1 MTRTTLDT
9 GNNEVSLQLEHGPLV
24 DAATGGPVTNATT
37 SVRHS
42 LLEVWLATGSR
53 WFYDSTNSL
62 QVGGTAVAS
71 ATWTNYNINMAAN
84 KTLKVQALTTRAVPC
99 VFGGVSNATVNVV
112 LNGIGYSGDMSGAII
127 TTVPRRPYQ
136 LPDRP
141 TVTIDGSGWRASGHQ
156 LNKSLDKYWG
166 NTDWMV
172 ETNDVWGAVSSFGG
186 SQTSRPGAWPANSR
200 IRGAVRARNQDA
212 TGGWGNSSYWYTEPA
227 AVGSITIKRVNGN
240 PKLEWVNLARYSHR
254 IYIRRKVNGGAWES
268 VATLPGSSTTYTD
281 SAVGSADSVQYEF
294 TTVTPT
300 AVNTGTST
308 KAFSPVLAPA
318 VAAPKAATSVTLT
331 VPGNT
336 SGTARIKLPQFSGG
350 DNWTQMDW
358 ELLTDST
365 WSATTTT
372 SVTTALQ
379 ITGLSADHRYAVRV
393 RGRNS
398 AGESLWKT
406 SPYVYTDPAP
416 PTNPDSTASPDGT
429 IELDLGG
436 SSEWTHLVR
445 VERSTNRGASWTVL
459 TDFAPHE
466 TVFDTAGSATRIY
479 YRFRAQTP
487 APIRYSDYTD
497 PIVAFGPSA
506 ADKSKIP
513 GVNRM
518 YVGASRVQEVTLG
531 TSSIW
536 IDGEA

>member
-9 GNNEVSLQLEHGPLV
+9 GNNGVSLQLEHGPLV
-24 DAATGGPVTNATT
+24 DAATGGAITNATT

-42 LLEVWLATGSR
+42 LLEVWLATGSN

-71 ATWTNYNINMAAN
+71 ATWTNYNLNMAAN
-84 KTLKVQALTTRAVPC
+84 KTLKVQTLTTRAVPC

-112 LNGIGYSGDMSGAII
+112 LNGIGYTGDMSGAII
-127 TTVPRRPYQ
+127 TTVPRRPYR

-141 TVTIDGSGWRASGHQ
+141 TVTIDSSGWRASGHQ
-156 LNKSLDKYWG
+156 LNKSLDRYWDS
-166 NTDWMV
+166 TDWMV

-186 SQTSRPGAWPANSR
+186 SQVSRPGAWPSNSR

-212 TGGWGNSSYWYTEPA
+212 EGGWGNSTYWYTEPS
-227 AVGSITIKRVNGN
+227 AVGSISITRVNGR
-240 PKLEWVNLARYSHR
+240 PRLKWVNLARYSHQ
-254 IYIRRKVNGGAWES
+254 IYIRRKVNGGAWQPA
-268 VATLPGSSTTYTD
+268 VTLPGSSTTYDD
-281 SAVGSADSVQYEF
+281 SSVAPTDSVQYEF

-300 AVNTGTST
+300 AANTGTST
-308 KAFSPVLAPA
+308 KAFSPVLASA
-318 VAAPKAATSVTLT
+318 VTTPQAATAVKLT

-336 SGTARIKLPQFSGG
+336 SGTAGITLPKFSGG

-358 ELLTDST
+358 ELLTDTS

-372 SVTTALQ
+372 SVTTSLQ
-379 ITGLSADHRYAVRV
+379 ITELSADHRYAVRV

-398 AGESLWKT
+398 AGVSGWKT
-406 SPYVYTDPAP
+406 SPYVYTDPTP
-416 PTNPDSTASPDGT
+416 PTDPDSTTLPDGT
-429 IELDLGG
+429 IELTLGG
-436 SSEWTHLVR
+436 SSEWTHMVR
-445 VERSTNRGASWTVL
+445 AERSTNGGSSWIVL
-459 TDFAPHE
+459 GDFAPNE
-466 TVFDTAGSATRIY
+466 TMFDTAGSATRIY

-487 APIRYSDYTD
+487 APIRYSGYTD

-506 ADKSKIP
+506 TDKSKIP

-518 YVGASRVQEVTLG
+518 YVGTSRVQEVTLG